1 MVSRYVAVPFICGAD
16 QLTGVYLTPCPMTA
30 TTHGRKGRPWRR
42 LREQVL
48 REEPVCRYC
57 GVRAS
62 TTVDH
67 VLPLS
72 RFPHLAHVRSNL
84 VGACAWCQG
93 SKGAR
98 TPAEWRPVHGV
109 TRLEW

>member
-1 MVSRYVAVPFICGAD
+1 
-16 QLTGVYLTPCPMTA
+16 MTA

-48 REEPVCRYC
+48 AEEPVCRYC
-57 GVRAS
+57 GIRAS

-84 VGACAWCQG
+84 TGACTSCNG
-93 SKGAR
+93 SKHDRAAPTSR
-98 TPAEWRPVHGV
+98 RPSPSQRQ
-109 TRLEW
+109 TQLRW

>member
-1 MVSRYVAVPFICGAD
+1 MS
-16 QLTGVYLTPCPMTA
+16 A

-42 LREQVL
+42 LRAQVL

-57 GVRAS
+57 GVRPS

-72 RFPHLAHVRSNL
+72 LFPSLAHVRSNL
-84 VGACAWCQG
+84 AGACRWCNG
-93 SKGAR
+93 SKHNRMPGPVR
-98 TPAEWRPVHGV
+98 RPAPTV
-109 TRLEW
+109 TQLRW

>member
-1 MVSRYVAVPFICGAD
+1 
-16 QLTGVYLTPCPMTA
+16 MTA

-48 REEPVCRYC
+48 REEPVCYLC
-57 GVRAS
+57 GRRPS

-72 RFPHLAHVRSNL
+72 LFPHLAHVRSNL
-84 VGACAWCQG
+84 RGACRPCNG
-93 SKGAR
+93 SKHNRLVTAPR
-98 TPAEWRPVHGV
+98 RRPAAV
-109 TRLEW
+109 TQLKW